1 MPDKGP
7 FYAPLL
13 PGMRQRFGAQG
24 RFAPPGTLVDA
35 KNVRFRNG
43 RVERREGTALIGTS
57 PGNDQANWI
66 ADGFAGWDDKI
77 YAYGGG
83 TWNLQGSD
91 TPFTPDRRYGA
102 IFSEDDSIFWP
113 TIAQFGSSIL
123 VAAST
128 EQTAALSSTVV
139 VRSFSRDGIAKSG
152 VTIAAACEPRLLVSE
167 DQTTCFLLY
176 IDSTAQLKIATI
188 TEDLTVSATTNIG
201 GLGTTVYD
209 ACVIASQSPDAI
221 AVAYDAG
228 ANIGMS
234 RVDNSR
240 TVTHTAS
247 IASAS
252 TAAVAL
258 VSAAS
263 RVNVTMINST
273 GVQWFAR
280 NASNLTSAVATTTLQ
295 AGSATVIHSV
305 QGGLT
310 ICARGTTTFVAAT
323 RQDLGTT
330 PTSETFDIELF
341 QVSAAGAVA
350 ASSFTPDFLV
360 GSKWFPTFA
369 VNGTDIFLMGRARC
383 GRQAILKFH
392 ADGSSL
398 SEGQIVGTVYDRDS
412 VEGDSLQT
420 DVVLDLDAST
430 YPRRLYTAFT
440 WRPRAGLRVCDVYQ
454 CHQRGDMLASG
465 AGASSGR
472 WRQVLKQWQSTYI
485 AGGACIVEPRSNT
498 ALSGTSPRPTAQAE
512 GFMAIPT
519 AYAVATA
526 GAGLTAATVYS
537 YAVTLEHVNDRG
549 ERVQSEPSEIVT
561 SAPAGGNLATTL
573 RIQTIGG
580 TGRSDSVFHVW
591 RSWNG
596 GPYYRVTPD
605 SGAPLN
611 TFAYG
616 NVGARSLTY
625 VDTLNDAAA
634 EIRERLYTDSGELPN
649 ASMTGGRIACQ
660 GGGRFF
666 AVDNLDRI
674 RFTKLP
680 QPNEPAQFVDDP
692 TFMILP
698 THRPTGLAYLDGV
711 LVIFS
716 AVGIELVTGEGPDDT
731 GNGTFSE
738 PRALPVDAGCGD
750 PRSVVTCSA
759 GVAYRTPSGRFMLLP
774 RGFGAPVWIGED
786 VQILERS
793 YPSTH
798 GAARAAGA
806 YGEVLHWLVAAGESA
821 VYTPGG
827 YVLAFDVALAA
838 WSYDDL
844 RPWGGGGEY
853 SALTGIGPWTDSTL
867 AFVTGT
873 GTSSARQ
880 LSLAESADIGFG
892 GTIQIDWSIR
902 LAQLR
907 PFGLIGRCDFTEV
920 VLAGE
925 ALGAGT
931 VTIVTAVDEGLDP
944 AESTEVHAWTLPT
957 DVTSLSAGDPLYL
970 YPTPAKTHGTAFGMT
985 VTVAPTAPAS
995 AVAAWYAVGI
1005 DARDAGGL
1013 RVASSGECK

>member
-13 PGMRQRFGAQG
+13 PGMRQRFGAVG

-43 RVERREGTALIGTS
+43 RVERREGTAVIGTPPS
-57 PGNDQANWI
+57 ANQANWI
-66 ADGFAGWDDKI
+66 ADGFAGFDDKI
-77 YAYGGG
+77 YAYGDGV
-83 TWNLQGSD
+83 WNLAGSD

-102 IFSEDDSIFWP
+102 IFSEDDSVFWP
-113 TIAQFGSSIL
+113 TIAQFGDTVL

-128 EQTAALSSTVV
+128 EQTASLTSSVV
-139 VRSFSRDGIAKSG
+139 VRAFTRDGVIKDQIVVS
-152 VTIAAACEPRLLVSE
+152 TACEPRLLVSE

-176 IDSTAQLKIATI
+176 IDAVAQLRIVTI
-188 TEDLTVSATTNIG
+188 TEALVTSAATLIG

-209 ACVIASQSPDAI
+209 ACVIVGQSPDAI

-228 ANIGMS
+228 ANIAMA
-234 RVDNSR
+234 RVSNALAI
-240 TVTHTAS
+240 THTAT

-258 VSAAS
+258 VSASS
-263 RVNVTMINST
+263 RVNVTMVNST

-280 NASNLTSAVATTTLQ
+280 NAADLTSVVATTTLQ
-295 AGSATVIHSV
+295 AGSATVIHSI

-310 ICARGTTTFVAAT
+310 IYARGTTTFVAAT

-330 PTSETFDIELF
+330 PTSETFDIECF
-341 QVSAAGAVA
+341 QVSAAGAVVT
-350 ASSFTPDFLV
+350 SSFTPDFLV
-360 GSKWFPTFA
+360 GSKWFPTTA
-369 VNGTDIFLMGRARC
+369 VNGTDIFLIGRARC

-392 ADGSSL
+392 ADGSAL
-398 SEGQIVGTVYDRDS
+398 LQGQIVGTIFDRDS
-412 VEGDSLQT
+412 VEGDALQT
-420 DVVLDLDAST
+420 DVALDVDAST

-440 WRPRAGLRVCDVYQ
+440 WRPRSGLRACDVYQ

-472 WRQVLKQWQSTYI
+472 WRQVLKQWQGTYI
-485 AGGACIVEPRSNT
+485 AGGACLVEPHAPGLGTPEAT
-498 ALSGTSPRPTAQAE
+498 ANAE
-512 GFMAIPT
+512 GFLAIPT

-537 YAVTLEHVNDRG
+537 YVVTLEHVNERG
-549 ERVQSEPSEIVT
+549 ERVQSEPSAPVT
-561 SAPAGGNLATTL
+561 ASPSGGNLAATL

-580 TGRSDSVFHVW
+580 TYRQDTVFHVW

-611 TFAYG
+611 TSNF
-616 NVGARSLTY
+616 GACGFRSLTY
-625 VDTLNDAAA
+625 VDTMTDASA
-634 EIRERLYTDSGELPN
+634 EEKERLYTDSGELPN

-660 GGGRFF
+660 GGGRLF

-680 QPNEPAQFVDDP
+680 YPNEPAQFVDDP
-692 TFMILP
+692 SFMILP
-698 THRPTGLAYLDGV
+698 TWRPTGLAYLDGV

-716 AVGIELVTGEGPDDT
+716 AEGIELVSGEGPDDT

-750 PRSVVTCSA
+750 PRSVVVCSA
-759 GVAYRTPSGRFMLLP
+759 GVAYRTPGGRFMLLP

-786 VQILERS
+786 AQLLERT

-798 GAARAAGA
+798 GAARAAGP
-806 YGEVLHWLVAAGESA
+806 YGELLHWLVAPSEAA

-827 YVLAFDVALAA
+827 YVLAFDVVQGA

-844 RPWGGGGEY
+844 RPFAGGSDY
-853 SALTGIGPWTDSTL
+853 SALNGIGSWTDATL
-867 AFVTGT
+867 AFVTQA
-873 GTSSARQ
+873 TSGARQ
-880 LSLAESADIGFG
+880 LSLAAAADVGFG
-892 GTIQIDWSIR
+892 GTRQIDWTVRI
-902 LAQLR
+902 AQLR
-907 PFGLIGRCDFTEV
+907 PFGLIGRGEFAEV

-925 ALGAGT
+925 ALGDGT
-931 VTIVTAVDEGLDP
+931 VTIVTATDEGVDP
-944 AESTEVHAWTLPT
+944 SETTEVHAWTLPA

-970 YPTPAKTHGTAFGMT
+970 YPTPAKTHGTALGVT
-985 VTVAPTAPAS
+985 ITVAPTAPAS
-995 AVAAWYAVGI
+995 PVAAWYAVGI

-1013 RVASSGECK
+1013 RVASDGECK